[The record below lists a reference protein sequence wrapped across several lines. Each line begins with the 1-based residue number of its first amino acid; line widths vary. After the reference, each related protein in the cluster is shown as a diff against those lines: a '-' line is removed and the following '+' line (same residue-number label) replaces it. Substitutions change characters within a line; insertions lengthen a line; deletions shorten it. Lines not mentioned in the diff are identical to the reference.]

1 MVRCF
6 LLHKFYHCKVL
17 WNDLRICFSHLYY
30 LLTHFL
36 IFSHVTCAW
45 RMHFANLRFKLSK
58 VFIKHVHEIQNF
70 TMHSIDL
77 SFCSRPTR
85 WRGDRSFLLIWCSC
99 CSSALHTWIIFLSFL
114 SICSSKILVL
124 SRKNHLLFI
133 QLIIYFLIWSWFF
146 FTCIRK
152 TSSPKA
158 NELEDKSN
166 KIITSHT
173 AFRKQWFSFLM
184 NLLKRIRLL
193 CNSSDFYQYRMW
205 S

>member
-1 MVRCF
+1 MQSILKRSQD
-6 LLHKFYHCKVL
+6 LLLPFILLTNSFSNIFPCHLCMRNAFYESKVQAIQGLHQAYPRNSKFYHAFY
-17 WNDLRICFSHLYY
+17 W
-30 LLTHFL
+30 
-36 IFSHVTCAW
+36 
-45 RMHFANLRFKLSK
+45 FKLLYHI
-58 VFIKHVHEIQNF
+58 FF
-70 TMHSIDL
+70 T
-77 SFCSRPTR
+77 CSRPTR
-85 WRGDRSFLLIWCSC
+85 WRGDRSFLLIWYSC

-133 QLIIYFLIWSWFF
+133 QLIVYFLIWSWFF

-152 TSSPKA
+152 ASSPKA
-158 NELEDKSN
+158 NELENKSN